1 MIDDMVF
8 RWFRT
13 MKGRCHDNVNTNGR
27 NLHVSV
33 FIIGLTESPEVIILT
48 RPFTITRIPENSS
61 IISDRVFFIF
71 INTLYLVLKIIN
83 INHNLHYTNST
94 NVVINFLTSPTA

>member
-1 MIDDMVF
+1 
-8 RWFRT
+8 
-13 MKGRCHDNVNTNGR
+13 MKGRSHDNMNKNGG

-33 FIIGLTESPEVIILT
+33 LIIGFPESPEIIIFA
-48 RPFTITRIPENSS
+48 RPFTITGIPENSS

-94 NVVINFLTSPTA
+94 

>member
-1 MIDDMVF
+1 
-8 RWFRT
+8 
-13 MKGRCHDNVNTNGR
+13 MKGRSYDNMNTNGG

-33 FIIGLTESPEVIILT
+33 FIIGFPESPEVIILT
-48 RPFTITRIPENSS
+48 RPFTITRISENSS

-83 INHNLHYTNST
+83 INHNLYYTNST
-94 NVVINFLTSPTA
+94 